1 MITVVKLISN
11 SYDSIGRLLSKFQ
24 RMGKNDIQ
32 EVVTVGPFGVD
43 SRAVKDMVA
52 IHAQTG
58 VSGESVV
65 IGFINKNCIAEIG
78 EHRIFSTDSDGV
90 LSTYIHLKNDGTMA
104 IGGNADFMVRYSEL
118 ESAFNELKSDHN
130 TLAQKWDSFCS
141 SYAPGSPSTV
151 GTPPTLAAS
160 TVGQSTADIAGAKIE
175 EIKTL

>member
-32 EVVTVGPFGVD
+32 EVVTVGPFGTD

-65 IGFINKNCIAEIG
+65 IGFINKNCIAAIG
-78 EHRIFSTDSDGV
+78 ENRIFSTDSDGV
-90 LSTYIHLKNDGTMA
+90 LSTYIHLKNDQTME
-104 IGGNADFMVRYSEL
+104 IGGNTDFMVRYSEL

-130 TLAQKWDSFCS
+130 DLVTAFNSHMH
-141 SYAPGSPSTV
+141 ATAATGPPSIP
-151 GTPPTLAAS
+151 TPIPTSIPA
-160 TVGQSTADIAGAKIE
+160 TPSTADITGAKIE